1 MYLYFPIL
9 SMHYDMSFKLQ
20 DELSSVAKQM
30 AVEAQQNNIA
40 QELLADMPNQAE
52 LAGDPN
58 AIKEPSESILCM

>member
-1 MYLYFPIL
+1 
-9 SMHYDMSFKLQ
+9 MSFKLQ

-40 QELLADMPNQAE
+40 QELLADMSNQAE

-58 AIKEPSESILCM
+58 AVKEPSESILYV